1 MTEKNAIWAPIV
13 PKPEPFWKTPLEMA
27 EAYRSAE
34 PRVSRSQRYS
44 LVVTEVK
51 PGPRRDGRDQ
61 RRRGH
66 DGRLQDGP

>member
-34 PRVSRSQRYS
+34 PRVNRSQRYS
-44 LVVTEVK
+44 LSLTEPLPEPVW
-51 PGPRRDGRDQ
+51 RR
-61 RRRGH
+61 
-66 DGRLQDGP
+66 L

>member
-13 PKPEPFWKTPLEMA
+13 PKPEPFWKTPMEMA

-34 PRVSRSQRYS
+34 PRVNRSQRYS

-51 PGPRRDGRDQ
+51 P
-61 RRRGH
+61 
-66 DGRLQDGP
+66 